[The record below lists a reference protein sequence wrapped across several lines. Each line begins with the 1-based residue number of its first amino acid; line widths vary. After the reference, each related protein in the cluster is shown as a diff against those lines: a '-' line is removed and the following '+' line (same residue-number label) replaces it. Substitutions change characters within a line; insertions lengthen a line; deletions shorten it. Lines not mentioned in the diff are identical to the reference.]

1 MPVGGT
7 GGHPSQQRR
16 AHAGLGA
23 ICHTPATD
31 ASGITKA
38 VMDDLFE
45 YFQRDDL
52 PNKLRRRHYVLPE
65 HAAPPM

>member
-1 MPVGGT
+1 M
-7 GGHPSQQRR
+7 HRY
-16 AHAGLGA
+16 
-23 ICHTPATD
+23 TPATD

-52 PNKLRRRHYVLPE
+52 PNKLRIAMACCSNMR
-65 HAAPPM
+65 AAPPT